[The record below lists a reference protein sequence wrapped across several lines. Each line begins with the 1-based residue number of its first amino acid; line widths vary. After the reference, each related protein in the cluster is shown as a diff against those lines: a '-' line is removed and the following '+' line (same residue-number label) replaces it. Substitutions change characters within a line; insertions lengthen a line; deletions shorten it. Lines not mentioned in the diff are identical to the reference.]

1 MLAAAGSRG
10 SLRRTDGIP
19 WFSAGRRPLT
29 PFTPP
34 GRRLS
39 GEGFVLYVQHMTR
52 PSGLAACLALALAVS
67 PRDGDAQSL
76 SASDSALVGRIL
88 LAEDRRD
95 ATDASLAAGGA
106 HGDARVRA
114 IAQRAAGRIGDPP
127 FTSRAALP
135 PLRPPPIWVEP
146 AWRIRYRALANM
158 RDDCMAL
165 RLAASDSAWPV
176 RFRAAA
182 LVRESCARDEE
193 LVQSF
198 ARWIREIPHDVRTRA
213 RGDVAWQGAA
223 NALVALARI
232 RPEEARWSL
241 AQFVGDP
248 DWHLRQY
255 AARAAGTLGD
265 TLVLRTLAA
274 DRDDNVAEAAIA
286 ALSRLTGHADDALF
300 LAAIERRGAQVV
312 RAAAMAL
319 KGSPRSDAAPAAAR
333 VFDRWVARANASA
346 HDARV
351 ALLEAAGRP
360 ASDDRPPTV
369 VAVLP
374 RDAVALALG
383 KEITLRVWMG
393 SERGGGRFDV
403 RLRGDV
409 APMMAARILALV
421 RERYYD
427 GLTWHRVEHDFVIQ
441 GGSPGANEYV
451 GLPQFLRDE
460 LGSVTHARGT
470 LGMSTRGHDTGDA
483 QWFVNLRDNAR
494 LDRDYTVWGEII
506 AGMDV
511 VDGVL
516 EGDRIQRIR
525 VLR

>member
-1 MLAAAGSRG
+1 MRGAAGSWADC
-10 SLRRTDGIP
+10 RTQA
-19 WFSAGRRPLT
+19 SCST
-29 PFTPP
+29 FT
-34 GRRLS
+34 S
-39 GEGFVLYVQHMTR
+39 MIR
-52 PSGLAACLALALAVS
+52 PSGLAASLALALALS
-67 PRDGDAQSL
+67 PCTSAAQSL
-76 SASDSALVGRIL
+76 SPSDSALVGRIL

-95 ATDASLAAGGA
+95 ATDAALAEGVA

-114 IAQRAAGRIGDPP
+114 LAQRAVGRIGDPL

-146 AWRIRYRALANM
+146 AWRIRHRALATM
-158 RDDCMAL
+158 RDDCTAL

-182 LVRESCARDEE
+182 LVRESCAGDEE
-193 LVQSF
+193 LMQTF
-198 ARWIREIPHDVRTRA
+198 HRWIREIPRDVSTRE

-223 NALVALARI
+223 NALVTLARI

-241 AQFVGDP
+241 LQFVGDP

-255 AARAAGTLGD
+255 AARAAGILGD
-265 TLVLRTLAA
+265 TVLLRRLAV
-274 DRDDNVAEAAIA
+274 DRDDNVAEAAIV
-286 ALSRLTGHADDALF
+286 ALSRLTGHRDDALY
-300 LAAIERRGAQVV
+300 LAAIDRRGAQVV

-319 KGSPRSDAAPAAAR
+319 KGSPRTDAAPAAAR
-333 VFDRWVARANASA
+333 AFERWVARANASA

-360 ASDDRPPTV
+360 ASDDRPPPV
-369 VAVLP
+369 RAVLP
-374 RDAVALALG
+374 GDAVALALG

-393 SERGGGRFDV
+393 SERGGGRIDV

-460 LGSVTHARGT
+460 LGGVTHARGT

-516 EGDRIQRIR
+516 EGDRIRRIR